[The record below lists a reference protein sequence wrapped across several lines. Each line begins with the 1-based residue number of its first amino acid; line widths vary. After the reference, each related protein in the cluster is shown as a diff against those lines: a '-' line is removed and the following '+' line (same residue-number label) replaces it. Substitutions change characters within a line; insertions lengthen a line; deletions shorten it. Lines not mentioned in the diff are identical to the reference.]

1 MNKNCCF
8 LVVFVFCI
16 STLSAQLYDLCSN
29 NLENHSNPAICLNI
43 LGCCYIKLES
53 RINKLNS
60 CFKMYKEDSN
70 ATCQHFRSVT
80 NEYGNDLLF
89 CQCNEINL
97 KRGNK

>member
-1 MNKNCCF
+1 LKRIKENNPRYEILLQGKIYLLQTQIEKKRILISQYKQLIKYQMKNF
-8 LVVFVFCI
+8 KKEF
-16 STLSAQLYDLCSN
+16 
-29 NLENHSNPAICLNI
+29 E
-43 LGCCYIKLES
+43 KL
-53 RINKLNS
+53 KNS